1 MSEAFNDSDD
11 RVASNQWAAGFA
23 FHNSYVG
30 DWSYFNVNTW
40 ITGWSG
46 VLNNNVRSG
55 AMSLTKFLAD
65 YTQTATDAISTMQ
78 IRIKGK

>member
-1 MSEAFNDSDD
+1 MSEEFNDSAD
-11 RVASNQWAAGFA
+11 RKIDNTWAIGFA
-23 FHNSYVG
+23 MQDCYVG

-46 VLNNNVRSG
+46 PLNSSVREG
-55 AMSLTKFLAD
+55 NMTLTKFLAD
-65 YTQTATDAISTMQ
+65 YSEDATSAISTMQ